1 MTMDF
6 VRIKNESKDI
16 IRGHVMMLFLYLIGF
31 YFLIFISM
39 VSFFGII
46 FVPILSISLYY
57 LILQL
62 KTKQTL
68 GTALSKSAL
77 SQTDVKLKIIGVS
90 FIRFL
95 FVFLGTLLLIIP
107 GIIMFY
113 NYRMATFIM
122 AEEKD
127 IDIMDALYKSK
138 QMMKGFRF
146 NFFIF
151 QISFILHWLLG
162 LISGGF
168 YFIYFIPYYQTAIYS
183 YFWELKKRSLN
194 VT

>member
-1 MTMDF
+1 MDF

>member
-1 MTMDF
+1 MDF

-16 IRGHVMMLFLYLIGF
+16 IRGHVLMLFLYLIGF

-68 GTALSKSAL
+68 GTALSKDVL

-162 LISGGF
+162 LMSGGF
-168 YFIYFIPYYQTAIYS
+168 YFIYFIPYYQTSIYS
-183 YFWELKKRSLN
+183 YFWELKKK